1 LREIFEAEAKVRE
14 IAMAAAAASASHHD
28 EEVVVRTAQPAQVEE
43 IPNKNH
49 TREEDNKQNSPSH
62 RADPAPEV

>member
-1 LREIFEAEAKVRE
+1 MREVFEAEAKARE
-14 IAMAAAAASASHHD
+14 IAMAAAASASHHD
-28 EEVVVRTAQPAQVEE
+28 EEEVVRTAQPAQVEE

>member
-1 LREIFEAEAKVRE
+1 LREVFEAEAKVRE
-14 IAMAAAAASASHHD
+14 IAMAAASASHHD
-28 EEVVVRTAQPAQVEE
+28 EEEVVRTAQPAQVEE
-43 IPNKNH
+43 ISNKNH

>member
-1 LREIFEAEAKVRE
+1 
-14 IAMAAAAASASHHD
+14 MAAAAASASHHD

>member
-1 LREIFEAEAKVRE
+1 MREIFEAEAKARE
-14 IAMAAAAASASHHD
+14 IAMAAAASASHHD